1 MCLAVPMQILEI
13 KGKSAKVELG
23 GTQRSV
29 RLDILNEEPQVGD
42 YVIVHAGFALH
53 LIDEKEAQIT
63 LNYFKE
69 MLAYEAEIP
78 E

>member
-1 MCLAVPMQILEI
+1 MCLAVPMQIIEI
-13 KGKSAKVELG
+13 NGNSARVEISG
-23 GTQRSV
+23 IQRNV
-29 RLDILNEEPQVGD
+29 RFDILNLEPRVGD
-42 YVIVHAGFALH
+42 YVIVRAGFALH
-53 LIDEKEAQIT
+53 LLDEKEAQIT

>member
-1 MCLAVPMQILEI
+1 MCLAVPMQIKEI
-13 KGKSAKVELG
+13 NGNSAKVEIG
-23 GTQRSV
+23 GTRRDV
-29 RLDILNEEPQVGD
+29 RLDILNQEPQVGD

>member
-1 MCLAVPMQILEI
+1 MCLAVPMQIKEI
-13 KGKSAKVELG
+13 DGSFAKVEIG
-23 GTQRSV
+23 GTQRNV
-29 RLDILNEEPQVGD
+29 RLDLLDRVPQIGE

-53 LIDEKEAQIT
+53 LIDETEAQIT

-69 MLAYEAEIP
+69 MLAHEAEIP